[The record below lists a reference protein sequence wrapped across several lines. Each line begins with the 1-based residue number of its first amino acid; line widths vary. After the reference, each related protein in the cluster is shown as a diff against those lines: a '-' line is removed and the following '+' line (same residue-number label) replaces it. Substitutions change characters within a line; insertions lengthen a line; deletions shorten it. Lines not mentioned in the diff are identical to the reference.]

1 MALSPRG
8 WRFVGVLFVL
18 ILGAARAA
26 ADGETRDYIVSVDDK
41 EAGKYHM
48 TIGDEKDGVVKMT
61 GQAEIKVTVFGVTAY
76 RYSYGGS
83 ELWKDGRLVSFASR
97 CNDDGKKL
105 EVSAVF
111 DGKELRIKAND
122 KDSKASADSWTT
134 SYWRLPDAKLRK
146 GDLSVMDAD
155 TGRTMTA
162 TLKLVANEK
171 LKIAGNE
178 VTCAHYRLSGGAKAD
193 LWYDAQERLVRQE
206 WLEDGH
212 KTMLNLSRIG
222 K

>member
-1 MALSPRG
+1 MSLSLRA
-8 WRFVGVLFVL
+8 WQFVSVLV
-18 ILGAARAA
+18 ILAFAVARASA
-26 ADGETRDYIVSVDDK
+26 ETETRDFSVSVDDK

-48 TIGDEKDGVVKMT
+48 TIAEEKDGVVKMT
-61 GQAEIKVTVFGVTAY
+61 GQAEIKVKVAGITAY
-76 RYSYGGS
+76 KYSYGGS

-105 EVSAVF
+105 EVSAVS

-122 KDSKASADSWTT
+122 KDNTASAETWTT

-146 GDLSVMDAD
+146 GELSIMDAD

-162 TLKLVANEK
+162 KLKFIGNEK
-171 LKIAGNE
+171 RTVGGSE
-178 VTCAHYRLSGGAKAD
+178 QTCAHYRVSGGAKAD
-193 LWYDAQERLVRQE
+193 LWYDASERLVHEE

-212 KTMLNLSRIG
+212 KTVLDLVRCA

>member
-1 MALSPRG
+1 MALSPR
-8 WRFVGVLFVL
+8 RCRCVCVLLLLV
-18 ILGAARAA
+18 LGAARAV

-48 TIGDEKDGVVKMT
+48 TIGDEKDGVVTMT
-61 GQAEIKVTVFGVTAY
+61 GQAEIKVTVLGVTAY
-76 RYSYGGS
+76 KYSYGGS

-105 EVSAVF
+105 EVCAVS

-122 KDSKASADSWTT
+122 KDSKASADTWTT

-162 TLKLVANEK
+162 TLKFIGNEK
-171 LKIAGNE
+171 LTLAGKE
-178 VTCAHYRLSGGAKAD
+178 QSCAHYRLSGGVKAD
-193 LWYDAQERLVRQE
+193 LWYDAQERLVRQQ

-212 KTMLNLSRIG
+212 KTVLDLARIG